1 MALAYGLQNIP
12 TFQHSNLPP
21 MHSLII
27 FASGRGS
34 NAQAIIDYF
43 REQGTARVAL
53 IVTNKADAGV
63 LQIAVRDKIPSLI
76 IDRKRLAEQM
86 ILTELEQYK
95 PSLIVLAGF
104 LLKIPPSIIDAYRG
118 RIVNIHPALLP
129 NYGGKGMWGH
139 HVHEAVLA
147 SEDTQS
153 GISIHLVDEEYDH
166 GATLLQARCR
176 VLAGDTADTLAAR
189 IHHLEHFYYPR
200 SIDFLLK
207 Q

>member
-1 MALAYGLQNIP
+1 
-12 TFQHSNLPP
+12 

-43 REQGTARVAL
+43 REEGSARVAL

-63 LQIAVRDKIPSLI
+63 LEIAVREKIPFLI
-76 IDRKRLAEQM
+76 IDRKRLGEQM
-86 ILTELEQYK
+86 ILTELEQYD

-104 LLKIPPSIIDAYRG
+104 LLKIPQTIIDRYRG
-118 RIVNIHPALLP
+118 RIINIHPALLP

-147 SEDTQS
+147 AGDRQS
-153 GISIHLVDEEYDH
+153 GISIHMVDEEYDH
-166 GATLLQARCR
+166 GDTLLQARCP
-176 VLAGDTADTLAAR
+176 VMPGDVVDTLAGR
-189 IHHLEHFYYPR
+189 IHSLEHFYYPR
-200 SIDFLLK
+200 AIDFLLK